1 VMGFLISIPIS
12 YGFFRLCAD
21 RMIVRKLLSRIPQP
35 SQQAPAGTP
44 GEGAPVGSAV
54 GTWPLT

>member
-1 VMGFLISIPIS
+1 VIGFLISIPIS
-12 YGFFRLCAD
+12 YGFFRLFAD
-21 RMIVRKLLSRIPQP
+21 RMIVRKLLSRIAQR

>member
-1 VMGFLISIPIS
+1 VIGFLISIPIS

-35 SQQAPAGTP
+35 SQQASAGTP

-54 GTWPLT
+54 GT